1 MAILKSPIYSR
12 LKAPAL
18 LVASTTL
25 AWICVS
31 ATAQA
36 QLTRDHKLLNS
47 KMPPG
52 IVSQQKLM
60 GNSRLVGHTQPVR
73 IIAPDGSRV
82 AIVADGATTEA
93 NYSRVTV
100 GVKAGLLYR
109 FRVDFVD
116 GETPRTVY
124 PSVEIV
130 DRLYAPKG
138 LENQFPVPVVIT
150 ENDLAQASGGKMVTK
165 VVYLE
170 RAESTVPRRP
180 EETEQPWFDVTGAQD
195 PLHVAANHGRPLA
208 ILRIGSRVPTA
219 GELAGPSA
227 FDSSRPVVLPDP
239 VETLPMQTSNKPA
252 QTSNKPAQAS
262 NKPAQTTIKLT
273 DQLR

>member
-1 MAILKSPIYSR
+1 MANLNSSIDSWFKAALQLIAPIT
-12 LKAPAL
+12 
-18 LVASTTL
+18 VAC
-25 AWICVS
+25 ICVS
-31 ATAQA
+31 NTAQA

-47 KMPPG
+47 KMPLG

-60 GNSRLVGHTQPVR
+60 GNARLVGHTQPVR

-82 AIVADGATTEA
+82 AIVADGGTTEA
-93 NYSRVTV
+93 NHSRVTV

-116 GETPRTVY
+116 RDTPRTVY

-138 LENQFPVPVVIT
+138 LENQFPVPVVIS

-180 EETEQPWFDVTGAQD
+180 IETDQPWFDVTGAED
-195 PLHVAANHGRPLA
+195 PLHVAQSLGRPLA

-239 VETLPMQTSNKPA
+239 VETLPTP
-252 QTSNKPAQAS
+252 
-262 NKPAQTTIKLT
+262 TIKLT

>member
-12 LKAPAL
+12 LKVTAL

-31 ATAQA
+31 TTAQA

-60 GNSRLVGHTQPVR
+60 GNARLVGHTQPVR

-130 DRLYAPKG
+130 DRLYTPKG
-138 LENQFPVPVVIT
+138 LENQFPVPVVIN
-150 ENDLAQASGGKMVTK
+150 ENDLAQASGGKMITK

-170 RAESTVPRRP
+170 RGDSTVPRRP
-180 EETEQPWFDVTGAQD
+180 VETEQPWFDVTGAQD
-195 PLHVAANHGRPLA
+195 PLHVATNLGRPLA

-239 VETLPMQTSNKPA
+239 VERLPMQT
-252 QTSNKPAQAS
+252 QTSP
-262 NKPAQTTIKLT
+262 TTTFKLT
-273 DQLR
+273 DQLP

>member
-1 MAILKSPIYSR
+1 MANLTSQIHSW
-12 LKAPAL
+12 LKASLL
-18 LVASTTL
+18 LVGSIAT

-31 ATAQA
+31 TSAQA
-36 QLTRDHKLLNS
+36 QLTRDHQLLNS

-60 GNSRLVGHTQPVR
+60 GNARLVGHTQPVR

-82 AIVADGATTEA
+82 AIVADGGMTEA
-93 NYSRVTV
+93 NNSRVTV
-100 GVKAGLLYR
+100 GVQAGLLYR

-116 GETPRTVY
+116 IETPRTVY

-165 VVYLE
+165 VIYLE

-180 EETEQPWFDVTGAQD
+180 VETDQPWFDVTGGQD
-195 PLHVAANHGRPLA
+195 PLHVATGLGRPLA

-239 VETLPMQTSNKPA
+239 VETLPT
-252 QTSNKPAQAS
+252 
-262 NKPAQTTIKLT
+262 QTTVKLT

>member
-1 MAILKSPIYSR
+1 MAKLKSPIHKL
-12 LKAPAL
+12 LKAPLL
-18 LVASTTL
+18 LVASTTA

-31 ATAQA
+31 TTAQA
-36 QLTRDHKLLNS
+36 QISRDHQLLNS

-52 IVSQQKLM
+52 IVSQRKLM
-60 GNSRLVGHTQPVR
+60 GNARLVGHTQPVR
-73 IIAPDGSRV
+73 IITPDGSRV
-82 AIVADGATTEA
+82 SIVADGVTTKA
-93 NYSRVTV
+93 NHSRVTV
-100 GVKAGLLYR
+100 GVQAGLLYR

-116 GETPRTVY
+116 VETPRTVY

-130 DRLYAPKG
+130 DRLYAPEG

-180 EETEQPWFDVTGAQD
+180 IETDQPWFDVTGAED
-195 PLHVAANHGRPLA
+195 PLHVASNLGRPLA

-239 VETLPMQTSNKPA
+239 VETLPAKTSF
-252 QTSNKPAQAS
+252 
-262 NKPAQTTIKLT
+262 KLT

>member
-1 MAILKSPIYSR
+1 ML
-12 LKAPAL
+12 LTAL
-18 LVASTTL
+18 ATVACIGACT
-25 AWICVS
+25 
-31 ATAQA
+31 TAQA
-36 QLTRDHKLLNS
+36 QLTRDHQLLNS

-60 GNSRLVGHTQPVR
+60 GNARLAGHTQPVR

-82 AIVADGATTEA
+82 AIVAGGGTTES
-93 NYSRVTV
+93 NNSRVTV
-100 GVKAGLLYR
+100 GMKAGLLYR
-109 FRVDFVD
+109 FRIDFVD
-116 GETPRTVY
+116 RETPRTLY

-130 DRLYAPKG
+130 DRLYAPEG
-138 LENQFPVPVVIT
+138 LENQFPVPVVIS

-170 RAESTVPRRP
+170 RSESTVPRRP
-180 EETEQPWFDVTGAQD
+180 EETEQPWFDVTGAED
-195 PLHVAANHGRPLA
+195 PLHVAGRLGRPLA

-239 VETLPMQTSNKPA
+239 VKSVPSQVM
-252 QTSNKPAQAS
+252 
-262 NKPAQTTIKLT
+262 KLS
-273 DQLR
+273 DQPR

>member
-1 MAILKSPIYSR
+1 MAYLKSPISLW
-12 LKAPAL
+12 LKFAL
-18 LVASTTL
+18 LLVTL
-25 AWICVS
+25 LSQCWVCTGD
-31 ATAQA
+31 TAQA
-36 QLTRDHKLLNS
+36 QLTRDHQLLNS

-52 IVSQQKLM
+52 IVSQRKLM
-60 GNSRLVGHTQPVR
+60 GNARLVGHTQPVR

-82 AIVADGATTEA
+82 AIVAGGGTTEA
-93 NYSRVTV
+93 NKSRVTV
-100 GVKAGLLYR
+100 GVQAGLLYR

-116 GETPRTVY
+116 IETPRTVY

-130 DRLYAPKG
+130 DRLYTPKG

-165 VVYLE
+165 VIYLE
-170 RAESTVPRRP
+170 RSESTVPRRP
-180 EETEQPWFDVTGAQD
+180 IETDQPWFDVRGGED
-195 PLHVAANHGRPLA
+195 PLHVASSLGRPLA

-239 VETLPMQTSNKPA
+239 VERLPSQ
-252 QTSNKPAQAS
+252 
-262 NKPAQTTIKLT
+262 TIKLT
-273 DQLR
+273 DQTR

>member
-1 MAILKSPIYSR
+1 MANPNSPIDSWF
-12 LKAPAL
+12 KAAL
-18 LVASTTL
+18 QLVAPIAVACICIST
-25 AWICVS
+25 
-31 ATAQA
+31 TAQA
-36 QLTRDHKLLNS
+36 QLTRDHQLLNS
-47 KMPPG
+47 KMPLG

-60 GNSRLVGHTQPVR
+60 GNARLVGHTQPVR

-82 AIVADGATTEA
+82 AIVADGGTTES
-93 NYSRVTV
+93 NNSRVTV

-109 FRVDFVD
+109 FRVDFMDVD
-116 GETPRTVY
+116 TPRTVY

-130 DRLYAPKG
+130 DRLYAPQG
-138 LENQFPVPVVIT
+138 LANQFPVPVVIS

-180 EETEQPWFDVTGAQD
+180 IETDQPWFDVTGAED
-195 PLHVAANHGRPLA
+195 PLHVATSLGRPLA

-227 FDSSRPVVLPDP
+227 FDSSRPVVLPNP
-239 VETLPMQTSNKPA
+239 VETLPMK
-252 QTSNKPAQAS
+252 
-262 NKPAQTTIKLT
+262 TIKLT

>member
-1 MAILKSPIYSR
+1 MANLKSPIHFW
-12 LKAPAL
+12 LKAPLL
-18 LVASTTL
+18 LVASIVTV
-25 AWICVS
+25 WICASSTVH
-31 ATAQA
+31 A
-36 QLTRDHKLLNS
+36 QLTRDHQLLNS

-52 IVSQQKLM
+52 IVSQQKLL
-60 GNSRLVGHTQPVR
+60 GNARLVGHTQPVR

-93 NYSRVTV
+93 NKSRVTV

-116 GETPRTVY
+116 VETPRTVY

-130 DRLYAPKG
+130 DRLYTPRG

-165 VVYLE
+165 VIYLE
-170 RAESTVPRRP
+170 RSESTVPRRP
-180 EETEQPWFDVTGAQD
+180 IETDQPWFDVRGGED
-195 PLHVAANHGRPLA
+195 PLHVATNLGRPLA

-227 FDSSRPVVLPDP
+227 FDSSRPVILPDP
-239 VETLPMQTSNKPA
+239 VERLPA
-252 QTSNKPAQAS
+252 R
-262 NKPAQTTIKLT
+262 TTKLT